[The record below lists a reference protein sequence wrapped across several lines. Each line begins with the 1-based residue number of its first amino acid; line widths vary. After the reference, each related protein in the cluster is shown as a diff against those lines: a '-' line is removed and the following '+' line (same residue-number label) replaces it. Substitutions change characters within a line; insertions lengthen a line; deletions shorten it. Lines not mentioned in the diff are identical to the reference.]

1 MIPCDRSRAAA
12 NVSLN
17 SALSVLLSFTVLQAA
32 RLCTGHTP
40 PYFHQNLLHVL
51 IFRFFLSLVRLD
63 IKHGRRW
70 YVLLYLP
77 KDDTFT
83 LFVTQAGFSS
93 LLCSWPQGYC
103 SPWFS
108 SCVFIIYN
116 QQLGSAKHLW
126 TPRRLSCSPTSS
138 AITSTR

>member
-1 MIPCDRSRAAA
+1 
-12 NVSLN
+12 
-17 SALSVLLSFTVLQAA
+17 LLSFTVLQVA
-32 RLCTGHTP
+32 RLCTGHKPHTFIRTCP
-40 PYFHQNLLHVL
+40 TSLFFV
-51 IFRFFLSLVRLD
+51 FFLSLVRLD
-63 IKHGRRW
+63 IQHGRRW

-93 LLCSWPQGYC
+93 LQCSWPQGYC

-108 SCVFIIYN
+108 SCVFILCN
-116 QQLGSAKHLW
+116 QQPGSAEYLW
-126 TPRRLSCSPTSS
+126 TPRRSSCSRTSS